1 MKDQAGEVPAKP
13 YLQGGLIRMKHII
26 VAVMMLFVISLPAF
40 AKTDITL
47 PPTFTQ
53 DDFKG
58 LSRDVG
64 LAISYMPLATAEP
77 LGFPGFDIGIE
88 ATSVSID
95 NNTSYWKQIS
105 NAPGNDDVPSSL
117 ILPKLHVQVGLPI
130 ISIDLGLVYGQAPST
145 DIKYVGYE
153 VKWSILKGGVATPA
167 IAVRGAYTK
176 LSGISDID
184 INTTSADVEIS
195 KGFAMFTPYAGYGM
209 VWIDSKENSPA
220 VTLQDE
226 SLSESKWYLGCKL
239 TFFPLLN
246 LVAEADFAKVN
257 AYSLRLNLHF

>member
-1 MKDQAGEVPAKP
+1 MKRIMLA
-13 YLQGGLIRMKHII
+13 
-26 VAVMMLFVISLPAF
+26 VAVLCVIAVPAF
-40 AKTDITL
+40 AKTNITL

-58 LSRDVG
+58 LSRDLG

-95 NNTSYWKQIS
+95 NNSSYWSKIS
-105 NAPGNDDVPSSL
+105 NVPGNDSIPSSL
-117 ILPKLHVQVGLPI
+117 VLPKLHVQVGLPI

-153 VKWSILKGGVATPA
+153 IKWSILKGGVAMPA
-167 IAVRGAYTK
+167 IAVRGAYTT
-176 LSGISDID
+176 LSGINDID
-184 INTTSADVEIS
+184 ISTKSADVEIS

-209 VWIDSKENSPA
+209 VWIDSKENSTA

-226 SLSESKWYLGCKL
+226 SLNESKWYIGCKL

-246 LVAEADFAKVN
+246 LVAEADFAQVN